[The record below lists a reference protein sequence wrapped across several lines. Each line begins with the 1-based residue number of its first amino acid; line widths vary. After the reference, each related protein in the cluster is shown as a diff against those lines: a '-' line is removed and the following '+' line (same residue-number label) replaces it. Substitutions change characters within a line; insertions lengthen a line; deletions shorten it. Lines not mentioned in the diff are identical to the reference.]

1 MKIKDLKNYG
11 IPSCILDI
19 LGKNYS
25 PYLSPV
31 QKKAVEHYD
40 ILNYN
45 NSDKTNPN
53 PNSNPNPNPSPTT
66 LTTPNNLLV
75 ISPPSSGKTLIAEMA
90 VIAHTLHQK
99 KAIYLVPFPFMAED
113 KYNHFNQLYTSFGLD
128 IVISSQNQKENDKK
142 ITDENYD
149 LAVIVYEKFNYFLS
163 TYPDFLKELSLLIID
178 EIQIINDYQKACL
191 LKSIINVIRNKKPDL
206 KIIALS
212 AFTSNCLSLKNFL
225 SARLLTSLC
234 HPAELR
240 KGIVRE
246 GVFKY
251 TEHNTKKRGKEVFF
265 KAKAVRD
272 NCFEDYLKETVNYF
286 IHKNESTLLFF
297 PTCQEAQKWAFCLS
311 SHTNGPRANQAI
323 DEFYQIKDTFSR
335 KNLLILLE
343 KGIAYYNSNLTRK
356 EKKLIETYVRKGE
369 IKVVC
374 ATTSLAIEINLTFK
388 NVILQNNH
396 RQSLSF
402 IDIENIGGKA
412 GILNKSIKDKTRNR
426 ASKKEKFGRLIFL
439 AHNKLQE
446 VIFKKFYFNLIDY
459 YCQQEEEIFVENCL
473 MGKPVTRNPQPET
486 CNLPPTSCVSP
497 PPRRDKTNVGV
508 LLNTNNQRLTTI
520 LEIDIHR
527 PDRIIFMG
535 KNIEVTA
542 KEFSLIHLLA
552 QHNGQVMSY
561 EDIIK
566 KLWGAE
572 TEAIYTRIIQHIYKF
587 RKNILDAIGHNKINR
602 EKVRDIF
609 KVVPGRGV
617 MLNINDTEIKI
628 N

>member
-11 IPSCILDI
+11 IPSCTLDI
-19 LGKNYS
+19 WGKNHS
-25 PYLSPV
+25 PYLLPV

-40 ILNYN
+40 ILNCN
-45 NSDKTNPN
+45 NSDDKTNPN
-53 PNSNPNPNPSPTT
+53 PNPTT

-90 VIAHTLHQK
+90 VIAHTLHRE

-113 KYNHFNQLYTSFGLD
+113 KYNYFNQLYTSFGLD
-128 IVISSQNQKENDKK
+128 IVISSQNQKENDKE

-163 TYPDFLKELSLLIID
+163 TYPDFLKGFSLLIID
-178 EIQIINDYQKACL
+178 EIQITNNDYQKACL

-225 SARLLTSLC
+225 SARLLISLC
-234 HPAELR
+234 RPTELR

-246 GVFKY
+246 GVFEY
-251 TEHNTKKRGKEVFF
+251 IEHNTKKRGKEVFF
-265 KAKAVRD
+265 KTKAVRD

-286 IHKNESTLLFF
+286 IGKNESTLLFF
-297 PTCQEAQKWAFCLS
+297 PTCQKVLKWAFYLS

-323 DEFYQIKDTFSR
+323 DEFYQIKNTLSR

-343 KGIAYYNSNLTRK
+343 KGIAYYNSSLTRK

-374 ATTSLAIEINLTFK
+374 ATTSLAIEINSTFK

-412 GILNKSIKDKTRNR
+412 GILNKSIKDKTRSR

-439 AHNKLQE
+439 AHNKLKE

-459 YCQQEEEIFVENCL
+459 YRQQEEEIFIENCL
-473 MGKPVTRNPQPET
+473 MGR
-486 CNLPPTSCVSP
+486 
-497 PPRRDKTNVGV
+497 TNVGV
-508 LLNTNNQRLTTI
+508 SLNTNPSYNSQLASCTLQPV
-520 LEIDIHR
+520 LEIDSHR

-535 KNIEVTA
+535 KNIAVTA
-542 KEFSLIHLLA
+542 TEFSLIYLLA
-552 QHNGQVMSY
+552 QHRGKILTHNDLLATIWKENKYATYTQIAY
-561 EDIIK
+561 HLYKTRRDILKTIGNNK
-566 KLWGAE
+566 K
-572 TEAIYTRIIQHIYKF
+572 
-587 RKNILDAIGHNKINR
+587 NK
-602 EKVRDIF
+602 EKVKDIL
-609 KVVPGRGV
+609 KVVSRRGI
-617 MLNINDTEIKI
+617 MLNLEEDKLKI
-628 N
+628 I